1 MTKTRIHYTSP
12 LTEGVRHSHSRIDF
26 VTKIQ
31 YEYSIKRASGRG
43 RANFKRH
50 EGEGQAKK
58 RGRANFKRH
67 ESGGRAKKWA
77 TAKGAQAK
85 VPELPRVMEET
96 EDGPAILMAFV
107 NLAGGSPKRKDGVA
121 G

>member
-1 MTKTRIHYTSP
+1 MHTVLSGRAGG
-12 LTEGVRHSHSRIDF
+12 E
-26 VTKIQ
+26 
-31 YEYSIKRASGRG
+31 RASV
-43 RANFKRH
+43 KRH
-50 EGEGQAKK
+50 EGESQAKE

-96 EDGPAILMAFV
+96 EDGLVIFMAFV
-107 NLAGGSPKRKDGVA
+107 NLAGESPKWKDGVA

>member
-58 RGRANFKRH
+58 
-67 ESGGRAKKWA
+67 WA

-85 VPELPRVMEET
+85 VPELPRVVEDT
-96 EDGPAILMAFV
+96 EDGPAILMAFF
-107 NLAGGSPKRKDGVA
+107 NLAGESPKWKGGVA